1 MKSKTVSPGLG
12 RFLLLALILAPFAL
26 YFYDIGNPDALRQGT
41 EGFYLR
47 VLSEMRAADSFLTPL
62 FDSRPHFSKP
72 PLGFW
77 LAWPFISA
85 GEGVL
90 FGARLSILLSS
101 LLCLFFITRSVA
113 RHLRFNAV
121 IVCLFVLSTFGAI
134 KYFRIFMLEAPLA
147 LFGTLAGLWLYDS
160 FQSKSLARALFAG
173 VALGLAGLTKGPVS
187 FVMAALS
194 LVLYFLFEKRFPSRT
209 EVKNSLWAL
218 TSALIVFLPWFIIL
232 GLRFGDEFWNYFLV
246 RENLGKFTAK
256 NYSPMVLFQ
265 GLFLFLLPWS
275 LVIFASLKGING
287 RWRERSRSE
296 RAYLIYLLAFALGHF
311 AIWFIPSQRSH
322 HYAFPSTF
330 YFLFFVMALCSE
342 APVLKRLIIG
352 FFGLLFG
359 LIAYLSLSF
368 GYAYLLSALIALSL
382 LAIAFTRG
390 IKFFSA
396 AWSLALLTLW
406 YVIAPSFALSLLP
419 QKIQD
424 QIGTESLAVSIRKPF
439 FVEEELG
446 RSIDI
451 VAYDK
456 INNESVN
463 SHYFLTDHIGVDY
476 LSNLSGYSEVA
487 VYPVWRRGAKFD
499 EIVRAI
505 KTKDLS
511 SLQTKMY
518 LLKKEVP

>member
-1 MKSKTVSPGLG
+1 MKSKTVSPGAG

-47 VLSEMRAADSFLTPL
+47 VLSEMKQAGSFLTPL

-77 LAWPFISA
+77 LAWPFVTES
-85 GEGVL
+85 EGVL

-101 LLCLFFITRSVA
+101 LVCLFFIARSVA
-113 RHLRFNAV
+113 RHLRFNAA
-121 IVCLFVLSTFGAI
+121 IVCIFVLSTFGAI

-160 FQSKSLARALFAG
+160 FQSKSIWRAIAAG
-173 VALGLAGLTKGPVS
+173 IALGLAGLTKGPVS
-187 FVMAALS
+187 FVMAGLS
-194 LVLYFLFEKRFPSRT
+194 LGFYFLFERRLPARA

-218 TSALIVFLPWFIIL
+218 MSAMVIFSPWFIIL
-232 GLRFGDEFWNYFLV
+232 GIRYGDEFWNYFLV

-256 NYSPMVLFQ
+256 SYSPMVLFQ

-275 LVIFASLKGING
+275 LIILAGFKGINAK
-287 RWRERSRSE
+287 WRERTRSE
-296 RAYLIYLLAFALGHF
+296 RAYLIYLLAFSFGHF

-330 YFLFFVMALCSE
+330 YFLFFLMALCSE
-342 APVLKRLIIG
+342 APMLKRFIIG
-352 FFGLLFG
+352 FLGALFALL
-359 LIAYLSLSF
+359 AYLSMTF
-368 GYAYLLSALIALSL
+368 GHAYLLSTLIAIFL
-382 LAIAFTRG
+382 LLIAFTRG

-406 YVIAPSFALSLLP
+406 YVIAPSFAISLLP

-424 QIGTESLAVSIRKPF
+424 QIGTESVAVSIRKPF
-439 FVEEELG
+439 FVEEEL
-446 RSIDI
+446 RRAIDI
-451 VAYDK
+451 VPYDK
-456 INNESVN
+456 INNQTVTAS
-463 SHYFLTDHIGVDY
+463 YFLTDHIGVNY
-476 LSNLSGYSEVA
+476 LGALSGYQEA
-487 VYPVWRRGAKFD
+487 TTYPVWRRGVKLGEVVEALKN
-499 EIVRAI
+499 R
-505 KTKDLS
+505 DLS